1 LGCTKT
7 AGVRGLVFE
16 LSLPSYVVAKA
27 LGARVRRAHYGA
39 GTCFS
44 LRDVPIPVPPSE
56 DWVVLAPR
64 LAGFCGS
71 DLSTIFLKMS
81 PVMSAVSLGAGEA
94 AVLGHE
100 ILADV
105 VHVGSGAKGRV
116 KEGDRVVVDPVLGCE
131 ARGEAPC
138 TRCATGE
145 YATCH
150 RFGTASPKGIMLGAC
165 PRLPGGFG
173 DRMVAHKSQVFR
185 VPDGLDDARAVLT
198 EPMAIGVHAVL
209 RHPPR
214 SGERVLVVGGGPI
227 AFAVLWALAELYPAA
242 EVTLFTIE
250 DHQLPVATSLGAK
263 HVWSPKNGSLMK
275 QTALSTSSPILK
287 PALGRGFLA
296 GGFSRVYDC
305 VGSRASL
312 DHALRV
318 TDGGGTL
325 VLVGAAGI
333 LPSIDMT
340 FVWSHELKIEGTVFY
355 GHEDW
360 KGGRARTFEACL
372 ELLTTTT
379 APVASLITQ
388 SFPLESYAA
397 AITANLDRRQS
408 RSIKTVFD
416 IKGSSSRAAS

>member
-1 LGCTKT
+1 
-7 AGVRGLVFE
+7 VRGLVFE
-16 LSLPSYVVAKA
+16 LSLPNYVLAKA
-27 LGARVRRAHYGA
+27 LGARVRRAHYGT

-44 LRDVPIPVPPSE
+44 LRDVPAPTPPSE

-64 LAGFCGS
+64 LTGFCGS

-81 PVMSAVSLGAGEA
+81 PVMSAVSLGAGDA

-131 ARGEAPC
+131 ARGEASC
-138 TRCATGE
+138 SRCVTGE

-165 PRLPGGFG
+165 PKLPGGFG

-185 VPDGLDDARAVLT
+185 VPDAIDDPRAVLT
-198 EPMAIGVHAVL
+198 EPLAIGVHAVL

-214 SGERVLVVGGGPI
+214 PGERVLVVGGGPI
-227 AFAVLWALAELYPAA
+227 AFAVLWALGELHPAS
-242 EVTLFTIE
+242 EVTLFTVE
-250 DHQLPVATSLGAK
+250 DYQLPIATAFGAK
-263 HVWSPKNGSLMK
+263 QVWSPAGGGLMK
-275 QTALSTSSPILK
+275 QAALATSSEILK
-287 PALGRGFLA
+287 PALGRGFLT

-312 DHALRV
+312 DDSLRV

-333 LPSIDMT
+333 LPKLDMT
-340 FVWSHELKIEGTVFY
+340 FVWSRELRIEGTVFY
-355 GHEDW
+355 GNEEW

-372 ELLTTTT
+372 ELLTTTKF
-379 APVASLITQ
+379 PVASLVTHT
-388 SFPLESYAA
+388 FPLESYGV
-397 AITANLDRRQS
+397 AIAANLDRRES

-416 IKGSSSRAAS
+416 VRGSA